1 MKKVVQLWC
10 ILSQKNINWRTL
22 LKYTMIKASFEAIQP
37 SARQSFIARKFDK
50 WAFDSPYHFHPEY
63 ELTSIIQ
70 ANGKRYTGSHMEDFC
85 HGDLVLLGPNL
96 PHCWKLDMTNPQ
108 PEAAAIVIQ
117 FNESFL
123 GEGFFCRTELQ
134 DIKRLFQQAANGI
147 SFKAGTQQRVNQ
159 QLIALIEEE
168 NSFKKMLILL
178 DVLQQLALSNEFV
191 SLDQSQTIAER
202 TIAEQERI
210 NPVFAYLVDNFRQQV
225 SLDKAASIAN
235 MTTNAFCK
243 YFKKITRK
251 TFMETIIEYRLNYA
265 TQQLVQT
272 DKPISEISFES
283 GFGDV
288 SHFYKMFK
296 VKMNLSPLNYRKK
309 FMRNLEGG
317 EVA

>member
-1 MKKVVQLWC
+1 M
-10 ILSQKNINWRTL
+10 
-22 LKYTMIKASFEAIQP
+22 
-37 SARQSFIARKFDK
+37 
-50 WAFDSPYHFHPEY
+50 
-63 ELTSIIQ
+63 
-70 ANGKRYTGSHMEDFC
+70 
-85 HGDLVLLGPNL
+85 
-96 PHCWKLDMTNPQ
+96 
-108 PEAAAIVIQ
+108 
-117 FNESFL
+117 

-147 SFKAGTQQRVNQ
+147 SFKAGTQHRVNQ

-191 SLDQSQTIAER
+191 LLDQSQTIAER

>member
-1 MKKVVQLWC
+1 
-10 ILSQKNINWRTL
+10 
-22 LKYTMIKASFEAIQP
+22 MIKASFEAIQP
-37 SARQSFIARKFDK
+37 GSRQSFIARKFDK
-50 WAFDSPYHFHPEY
+50 WVFDGPYHFHPEY

-70 ANGKRYTGSHMEDFC
+70 ANGKRYAGSHMEDFC

-96 PHCWKLDMTNPQ
+96 PHCWKLDTTRPQ

-123 GEGFFCRTELQ
+123 GEGFFCRTELK
-134 DIKRLFQQAANGI
+134 DIKKLFQLAASGI
-147 SFKAGTQQRVNQ
+147 SFKAGTRQRINQ
-159 QLIALIEEE
+159 RLVALIEEE
-168 NSFKKMLILL
+168 NSFKKMLMLL
-178 DVLQQLALSNEFV
+178 DILQQLALSNEFV
-191 SLDQSQTIAER
+191 LLDQSQTIAER

-210 NPVFAYLVDNFRQQV
+210 NPVFAYLVENFRQQV

-296 VKMNLSPLNYRKK
+296 LKMNLSPLNYRKK
-309 FMRNLEGG
+309 FMRNLESG
-317 EVA
+317 EAVA